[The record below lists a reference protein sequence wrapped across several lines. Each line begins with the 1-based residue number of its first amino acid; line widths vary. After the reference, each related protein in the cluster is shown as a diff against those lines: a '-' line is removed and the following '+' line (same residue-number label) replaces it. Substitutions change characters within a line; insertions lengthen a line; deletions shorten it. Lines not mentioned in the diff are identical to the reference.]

1 MMSTDFATF
10 DFETTG
16 LFPKNDRVLEI
27 GIVRTS
33 PSGKVVAEFSSLIN
47 PGRDVGASHIHG
59 VTAGMLAD
67 APTFGE
73 IAGEIAK
80 VMNGAILVAH
90 NASFDRRF
98 LEAELAR
105 IGRQSAEVD
114 VLCTLQLMYANFPK
128 GPRKLVDC
136 CTQFGINSDNAHCA
150 YDDAMMAS
158 RLLHQ
163 ILGVIDYSKIVE
175 PAWIDLDPQAT
186 RKAVPRN
193 SVQNPREKEASYL
206 AGLIAELPSV
216 GDVGFTSAASVAQ
229 YLNLL
234 DVALE
239 DRKLEVHES
248 DALAEAASELNLSAD
263 RVNGIHGAYVAN
275 LCALALQDH
284 VVTEAERKDLEAV
297 ANLLQVQDWEA
308 LLEIP
313 KGQKPKTVAS
323 QSSSIQ
329 RGMSVCFTGEMEYS
343 RSDIESISRSWGLE
357 VKSGVSKSLDILV
370 MADADS
376 LSGKAKKARQYGTR
390 ILAEQVFLRMI
401 GELPN

>member
-1 MMSTDFATF
+1 MSTDFATF

-67 APTFGE
+67 APTFEE
-73 IAGEIAK
+73 IVGDIAE
-80 VMNGAILVAH
+80 VVNGAVLVAH

-98 LEAELAR
+98 LKAELDR
-105 IGRQSAEVD
+105 IGRHADDLD

-136 CTQFGINSDNAHCA
+136 CREFGINIENAHCA
-150 YDDAMMAS
+150 YDDAKMAS
-158 RLLHQ
+158 ELLHFL
-163 ILGVIDYSKIVE
+163 LGEVDLAKSVE
-175 PAWIDLDPQAT
+175 PAWIELDPRAS
-186 RKAVPRN
+186 RPAFPRL
-193 SVQNPREKEASYL
+193 SAINPREREASYL
-206 AGLIAELPSV
+206 AGLIAGLPEV
-216 GDVGFTSAASVAQ
+216 EDVGFTSAASVAQ
-229 YLNLL
+229 YMNLL
-234 DVALE
+234 DAALE
-239 DRKLEVHES
+239 DRKLEEHES

-275 LCALALQDH
+275 LCALALQDQ
-284 VVTEAERKDLEAV
+284 VVTKAERKDLEDV
-297 ANLLQVQDWEA
+297 AKLLQVNDWET
-308 LLEIP
+308 LLEMP
-313 KGQKPKTVAS
+313 RGQKSKPV
-323 QSSSIQ
+323 SSPTTTIQ

-357 VKSGVSKSLDILV
+357 VKSGVSRSLDLLV

-376 LSGKAKKARQYGTR
+376 LSGKAKKAREYGIR

-401 GELPN
+401 GELPS

>member
-1 MMSTDFATF
+1 MSTDFATF

-33 PSGKVVAEFSSLIN
+33 RTGKVVAEFSSLIN

-67 APTFGE
+67 APTFEE
-73 IAGEIAK
+73 IAGEIAE
-80 VMNGAILVAH
+80 VVNGAVLVAH

-98 LEAELAR
+98 LKAELDR
-105 IGRQSAEVD
+105 IGRHADDLD

-136 CTQFGINSDNAHCA
+136 CREFGIVIENAHCA
-150 YDDAMMAS
+150 YDDAKMAS
-158 RLLHQ
+158 ELLHLL
-163 ILGVIDYSKIVE
+163 LGEFDLAKSVA
-175 PAWIDLDPQAT
+175 PAWIDLDPRAT

-193 SVQNPREKEASYL
+193 SVQNPRKREASYL
-206 AGLIAELPSV
+206 AGLIAGLPEV
-216 GDVGFTSAASVAQ
+216 EDVGFTSASSVAQ
-229 YLNLL
+229 YMNLL
-234 DVALE
+234 DAALE
-239 DRKLEVHES
+239 DRKLEEHES

-275 LCALALQDH
+275 LCALALQDQ
-284 VVTEAERKDLEAV
+284 VVTKAERKDLEDV

-313 KGQKPKTVAS
+313 KGQRAKTVSS
-323 QSSSIQ
+323 QSSTIQ

-357 VKSGVSKSLDILV
+357 VKSGVSRSLDLLV

-376 LSGKAKKARQYGTR
+376 ISGKAKKAREYGTR